1 MAEIDKEME
10 RFGTRYDF
18 GGSEAAARPGDLKLA
33 HGTIDSGGAGA
44 GTGAD
49 GAEARA
55 DKGRILT
62 DAGDGGPDNP
72 GSAAEVIAR
81 GGVRVAAGGARPRS
95 KDLTQDQS
103 GSGGAAMGATGA
115 GEKGTGGAA
124 TGAAG
129 GGAEETEDEREDERE
144 RREAVEGTDRQI
156 RTIRDWMDAEE
167 NRPET
172 AQERLRRERKEKSRR
187 IVSAVTDGLAAL
199 SNLYFTSQYAPNMY
213 SHERSSQLRPLDE
226 RLERAKAE
234 RERKK
239 EAHLNFALKLGDL
252 ENGRARTLRDLK
264 AAQEERRRK
273 AELHPL
279 EKAMK
284 AAQARKEGNLADK
297 ADADKTISQLKAGN
311 TPTELADK
319 NAKAKKEIELA
330 GARIKTEGA
339 KQTERRAAAG
349 AHAAAAGLSKAR
361 AAKVGK
367 KEGFYVVD
375 GDGKRR
381 WIADDEIDLE
391 FSGVD
396 DEARKKAGNK
406 GPHGDN
412 KPTKQQKM
420 QAIAEQER
428 KKKAFNAD
436 DYKRDNGGSK
446 GGGNNGKEGSSKKS
460 GGTSTTPPPLN

>member
-33 HGTIDSGGAGA
+33 HETIDSGGAGA

-49 GAEARA
+49 GAEAGA

-95 KDLTQDQS
+95 KDLAQDQS
-103 GSGGAAMGATGA
+103 
-115 GEKGTGGAA
+115 GTGGAA

-129 GGAEETEDEREDERE
+129 GGAEETEEDERE

-279 EKAMK
+279 EVAMK
-284 AAQARKEGNLADK
+284 KEQGRKAANQADK
-297 ADADKTISQLKAGN
+297 AGYDAESSRLVAQN
-311 TPTELADK
+311 MPTKLA
-319 NAKAKKEIELA
+319 NQNKKDEKDIELK
-330 GARIKTEGA
+330 GAQVKTEGT
-339 KQTERRAAAG
+339 KQMANMAAANRHN
-349 AHAAAAGLSKAR
+349 AEAGLANKR

-367 KEGFYVVD
+367 KEGFWVVD
-375 GDGKRR
+375 GDGKRQ

-391 FSGVD
+391 FAALDKESR
-396 DEARKKAGNK
+396 ENAGNN
-406 GPHGDN
+406 GAHGRQ
-412 KPTKQQKM
+412 KPTKEQQK
-420 QAIAEQER
+420 QAIAVSKRGFRAE
-428 KKKAFNAD
+428 
-436 DYKRDNGGSK
+436 DYKRSGSGSK
-446 GGGNNGKEGSSKKS
+446 NNGKKGGSSGS
-460 GGTSTTPPPLN
+460 GKGNTGKLPLN

>member
-95 KDLTQDQS
+95 KDLAQDQS
-103 GSGGAAMGATGA
+103 GSGGAATGATGA

-124 TGAAG
+124 G
-129 GGAEETEDEREDERE
+129 GGAEETEDERE

-279 EKAMK
+279 EVAMK
-284 AAQARKEGNLADK
+284 REQGRKEGNLADK
-297 ADADKTISQLKAGN
+297 ADADKTIAQLKAGN

-330 GARIKTEGA
+330 GARIQTEGT
-339 KQTERRAAAG
+339 KQRANLAAANKHN
-349 AHAAAAGLSKAR
+349 AEAGLANKR

-367 KEGFYVVD
+367 KEGFWVVD
-375 GDGKRR
+375 GDGKRQ

-391 FSGVD
+391 FADLDKESRD
-396 DEARKKAGNK
+396 NAGNN
-406 GPHGDN
+406 GAHGRQ
-412 KPTKQQKM
+412 KPTKEQQK
-420 QAIAEQER
+420 QAIAVSKRGFRAE
-428 KKKAFNAD
+428 
-436 DYKRDNGGSK
+436 DYKRSGSGSK
-446 GGGNNGKEGSSKKS
+446 NNGKKGGSSGS
-460 GGTSTTPPPLN
+460 GKGNTGKLPLN